1 MNFQLCLFFLAQ
13 IFYLYAVKY
22 QPEQYN
28 DIMGILYGKE
38 LRIYLPIQELNVL
51 LEPIKDPN
59 ELDKEME
66 EAEDEESENKSV
78 EMASFEVDEQL
89 SSIED
94 EEEEEEETEEN
105 YELVDMSESSADEE
119 AALNNL

>member
-1 MNFQLCLFFLAQ
+1 MNKTQ

-28 DIMGILYGKE
+28 DIMSILYSKE
-38 LRIYLPIQELNVL
+38 LRVYLPIQELNVL
-51 LEPIKDPN
+51 LEPIKDPS

-78 EMASFEVDEQL
+78 EMASPEDEEQL

-94 EEEEEEETEEN
+94 EEEEETEEN

>member
-1 MNFQLCLFFLAQ
+1 MIFLLLAQ

-28 DIMGILYGKE
+28 DIMSILYGKE
-38 LRIYLPIQELNVL
+38 LRVYLPIQELNVL
-51 LEPIKDPN
+51 LEPIKDPS

-78 EMASFEVDEQL
+78 EMASSEVDEQL

-94 EEEEEEETEEN
+94 EEEEETEEN

-119 AALNNL
+119 FALNNL